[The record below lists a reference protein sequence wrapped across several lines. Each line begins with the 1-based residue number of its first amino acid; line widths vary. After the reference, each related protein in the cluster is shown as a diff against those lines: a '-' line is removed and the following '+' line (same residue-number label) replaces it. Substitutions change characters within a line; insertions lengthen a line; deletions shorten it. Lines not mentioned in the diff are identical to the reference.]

1 MNRRSHSLSRPAQD
15 ADAASPAGLTRRRAI
30 AVAAAVALL
39 AGPSLSRAET
49 GVTDSEILL
58 GAVYAL
64 TGPVRFIT
72 TSYEQGVQSVL
83 NEVNATGIHGRKIR
97 WLIEDD
103 AYQPARTLAGAKKL
117 VERDNVFALFG
128 QIGLPTTLAV
138 VPYAEQAKVP
148 FLSLTATSSPPPV
161 YTWGMQASY
170 TDLMYVLTQHVV
182 KTLGLKKVGYL
193 FQNDD
198 LGEAGKV
205 GVTRALKELNVP
217 LMADV
222 GYERGTTDF
231 GTQVLK
237 LRDSGAEMVI
247 SMGTA
252 PSTATAI
259 KQAAAY
265 GYKPTWGTYGV
276 GGSGTLPNLLG
287 DLVNGLVFAT
297 EVDSIYSDAPGVA
310 EARRVIAKHFP
321 NAQPDFTTFM
331 GYAHA
336 KVVAKALEVAGRDLT
351 REKLL
356 AAMVG
361 LGNFDSGVMPLSF
374 SKDKHTGSNG
384 VKIFQWRG
392 GKPVAISPWTPI
404 TK

>member
-1 MNRRSHSLSRPAQD
+1 MNRGRPSPSHPSLNGRI
-15 ADAASPAGLTRRRAI
+15 TRRS
-30 AVAAAVALL
+30 AVAAVLAAAALVGVSP
-39 AGPSLSRAET
+39 ARAEN
-49 GVTDSEILL
+49 GVTDNEILL
-58 GAVYAL
+58 GGVYAL

-72 TSYEQGVQSVL
+72 TSYEQGVQAVL
-83 NEVNATGIHGRKIR
+83 NDVNAKGIHGRKIR

-117 VERDNVFALFG
+117 VERDKVLALFG

-138 VPYAEQAKVP
+138 VPYTEQVKVP
-148 FLSLTATSSPPPV
+148 FLSLSATSSPPPA
-161 YTWGMQASY
+161 YTFGMQASY
-170 TDLMYVLTQHVV
+170 SDLMYVLTQHVV
-182 KTLGLKKVGYL
+182 KTLGMRKIGYL

-198 LGEAGKV
+198 LGEAGRV
-205 GVTRALKELNVP
+205 GMLRALKELNVP
-217 LMADV
+217 LTADV

-237 LRDSGAEMVI
+237 LRDAGAEIVI

-276 GGSGTLPNLLG
+276 GSSGTLPNLLG
-287 DLVNGLVFAT
+287 DLVNNLVFAT
-297 EVDSIYSDAPGVA
+297 EVDTQNSDAPGVA
-310 EARRVIAKHFP
+310 EARRLIAKSFP

-336 KVVAKALEVAGRDLT
+336 KVLVKALENAGRDLT
-351 REKLL
+351 RDKLM
-356 AAMVG
+356 AAVIG
-361 LGNFDSGVMPLSF
+361 LGKFDTGVMPVSF
-374 SKDKHTGSNG
+374 SKDKHTGADG

-392 GKPVAISPWTPI
+392 GQPTPI
-404 TK
+404 SAWTSIAR